1 MKFFIDSANL
11 EEIKEANSWGVVAG
25 VTTNPSLAA
34 KEAGGFEDM
43 IKAIAAIVDGPVSA
57 EVISTGSEGMIRE
70 ARTLVQWAP
79 NIVVKIPM
87 TIEGLKAIKVL
98 SREGIRTNVTL
109 IFSVN
114 QALMAARAGGTY
126 VSPFVGRLD
135 DTGANGMKIVED
147 IANIFAIHDIAA
159 EIIAA
164 SMRHPLHV
172 TAAAIAGAH
181 IATVPFSLLTQMV
194 KHPLTD
200 AGIQQFMKDW
210 ERAGKQTVL

>member
-1 MKFFIDSANL
+1 
-11 EEIKEANSWGVVAG
+11 
-25 VTTNPSLAA
+25 
-34 KEAGGFEDM
+34 M

>member
-11 EEIKEANSWGVVAG
+11 EEIKEANRWGVVAG